1 MTDFLCWLR
10 NDTAELSRAFVAA
23 QSLLGLKG
31 DVMRLI
37 LSILYKVL
45 AAASGFSFFPQFGGL
60 AEFLLLIWSYGAV
73 VLLQRVEKW
82 SVNGLCCESALC

>member
-23 QSLLGLKG
+23 QSLLGLKE

-45 AAASGFSFFPQFGGL
+45 AAASGFSFFPPVWRFSRVPPAHLELWGGSFA
-60 AEFLLLIWSYGAV
+60 AEGRKMERKWPLL
-73 VLLQRVEKW
+73 
-82 SVNGLCCESALC
+82 